1 MSQPMH
7 IVVMG
12 VSGSGKSTVGI
23 PLADKLGFDFAE
35 GDQFHPQANVD
46 KMSAG
51 RPLDDDDRWPWLQ
64 ALAEWTRQR
73 DADGVSTV
81 ITCSALKRRYRDVLR
96 EGGEETRF
104 VHLVGDAAMMRDR
117 MHAREHFMP
126 PTLLTSQLDTL
137 EPLGEDERGIVAD
150 IAIPVEEIV
159 ADLVQWVREQEGGG

>member
-35 GDQFHPQANVD
+35 GDQFHPKANVD
-46 KMSAG
+46 KMAAG

-73 DADGVSTV
+73 DADGASTV
-81 ITCSALKRRYRDVLR
+81 ITCSALKRMYRDVLR
-96 EGGEETRF
+96 EGGGGTRF
-104 VHLVGDAAMMRDR
+104 VHLVGDPAMMSDR
-117 MHAREHFMP
+117 MHARQHFMP

-137 EPLGEDERGIVAD
+137 EPLDEDERGIVVD
-150 IAIPVEEIV
+150 IAAPVEEIV
-159 ADLVQWVREQEGGG
+159 ADLVQWIREQER